1 MLKYT
6 IIAIA
11 LVLLAYVGFG
21 FAKNNRYAVRFEQI
35 AKGTS
40 AEAVRNTMGRPSAE
54 RNACRD
60 SPTWLGARSDSSS
73 CSLEYQYDA
82 FLLPKFWT
90 IGFDAAGKA
99 VAKYEYV
106 SP

>member
-6 IIAIA
+6 AVVIV

-21 FAKNNRYAVRFEQI
+21 FAKNSRYSARFEQI

-40 AEAVRNTMGRPSAE
+40 AEVVRAAMGKPSAE
-54 RNACRD
+54 RNACRE
-60 SPTWLGARSDSSS
+60 SPTWLGVPSDSTS

-90 IGFDAAGKA
+90 IGFDIAGKA
-99 VAKYEYV
+99 IAKDQ
-106 SP
+106 